1 YEYSEVQLTR
11 KLLDYDEW
19 NIDVIKERQV
29 ELAELA
35 VNIWKV

>member
-1 YEYSEVQLTR
+1 
-11 KLLDYDEW
+11 EW

>member
-1 YEYSEVQLTR
+1 
-11 KLLDYDEW
+11 YDEW

>member
-1 YEYSEVQLTR
+1 EYSEVQLTR

>member
-1 YEYSEVQLTR
+1 SEVQLTR

>member
-1 YEYSEVQLTR
+1 
-11 KLLDYDEW
+11 DYDEW

>member
-1 YEYSEVQLTR
+1 
-11 KLLDYDEW
+11 
-19 NIDVIKERQV
+19 IDVIKERQV